1 MIFHHTTAT
10 MSNQEKSEGGQ
21 IFCLLP
27 ELVSNLQQD
36 LYFYAPKKLVTSKDL
51 QVDFFSNNKKNLFL
65 NSFYDYTNESYISGC
80 NAKSRLDVS
89 KKG

>member
-10 MSNQEKSEGGQ
+10 MSKQEKSEGGQ

-36 LYFYAPKKLVTSKDL
+36 LYFYAPEKLVTSEDL
-51 QVDFFSNNKKNLFL
+51 QVNFFSNNKKNLFL
-65 NSFYDYTNESYISGC
+65 NSFYDYTNEFYISG
-80 NAKSRLDVS
+80 
-89 KKG
+89 